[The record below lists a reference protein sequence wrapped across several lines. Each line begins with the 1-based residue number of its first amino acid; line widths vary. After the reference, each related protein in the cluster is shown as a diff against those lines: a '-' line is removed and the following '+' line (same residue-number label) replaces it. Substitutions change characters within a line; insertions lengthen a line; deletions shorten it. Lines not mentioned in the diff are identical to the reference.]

1 MIYGCGVLIGGF
13 SQVYLDMVHQVD
25 TELGDLL
32 AAIDNNTNAPGLK
45 ERTAFFVSS
54 GGFPHVCL
62 EPARHMA

>member
-1 MIYGCGVLIGGF
+1 
-13 SQVYLDMVHQVD
+13 MVHQVD

-54 GGFPHVCL
+54 GGLFCRMSVPSLAWYLPNDLIGVL
-62 EPARHMA
+62 